1 MLASKLDSALFA
13 GQQALTLRAYR
24 QQVLAGNIANADTPH
39 YQARD
44 FDFATTLKDALA
56 GRGEGNLNLVTTS
69 ERHFQGTAD
78 SGPVRLM
85 YRQTSQA
92 SADGNTV
99 DMDVEQAN
107 FAENAIFYEAGM
119 SFLSG
124 KVKTLL
130 AALQP

>member
-1 MLASKLDSALFA
+1 MASKLDSTLFA
-13 GQQALTLRAYR
+13 GHQALTLRVHR

-44 FDFATTLKDALA
+44 FDFAAALKNALA
-56 GRGEGNLNLVTTS
+56 GRGEGNLNLATTS
-69 ERHFQGTAD
+69 ERHIQGSAD

-99 DMDVEQAN
+99 DMDVERAQ
-107 FAENAIFYEAGM
+107 FAENTIYYEAGM

>member
-1 MLASKLDSALFA
+1 
-13 GQQALTLRAYR
+13 
-24 QQVLAGNIANADTPH
+24 
-39 YQARD
+39 
-44 FDFATTLKDALA
+44 
-56 GRGEGNLNLVTTS
+56 
-69 ERHFQGTAD
+69 
-78 SGPVRLM
+78 M

>member
-1 MLASKLDSALFA
+1 MASKLDGTLFA
-13 GQQALTLRAYR
+13 GQQALTLRAHR

-44 FDFATTLKDALA
+44 FDFATALRDALA
-56 GRGEGNLNLVTTS
+56 GRSEGNLNLVTTS
-69 ERHFQGTAD
+69 ERHFQGSAD
-78 SGPVRLM
+78 PGTVRLM
-85 YRQTSQA
+85 YRQASQA

-99 DMDVEQAN
+99 DMDVERAQ
-107 FAENAIFYEAGM
+107 FAENAIYYEAGM